1 MSRHPR
7 LRLGVLLWC
16 LAMSGVS
23 VVTLTL
29 LPGLLEAAKSP
40 LPTWAILTLSAA
52 QSAVLVAGAVWLGV
66 ALSRPL
72 GLGAPVLQAAVSS
85 GGSWKAL
92 APQLAPAA
100 AVGVGVAVLLY
111 ILQQVTPTELT
122 VAASRMEI
130 PLAAKLLYGGVTE
143 EVLMRWGVMTL
154 IAWVAWRLAG
164 RRERAL
170 APSIALA
177 IVLSALLFGLGHL
190 PAARAMGAALS
201 PPVVGYIVLGNA
213 LPGLLFGL
221 LFWRWGLEAAMLAHA
236 LAHLLFH
243 LAS

>member
-16 LAMSGVS
+16 LAMSGVL

-66 ALSRPL
+66 ALSQPL
-72 GLGAPVLQAAVSS
+72 GLGAPALQAAISS

-92 APQLAPAA
+92 APQLAPAV